1 MSLLAGL
8 LALALAGPPAAAT
21 GPYAWVVSYWMAY
34 DNDLSSLSEPIV
46 EMLQQGVQDPSI
58 AVTVHIDRRGPGGM
72 ERVVITHEG
81 TTRTPLPELEAS
93 AAVDLLARELDHVRW
108 TLPAERYGVVFLDHG
123 GRLSEMSA
131 DEHGPSAWLDPR
143 EVAPVLERF
152 DEQASGELELLF
164 VQQCGKASLETLHL
178 FGRGAR
184 TLVASEAIIGA
195 PNFYYPTAFQELSRQ
210 PDQDGEALGRAMVAA
225 DRPDMFATYTVLDGQ
240 ALQALPERLDRVLA
254 PVLALGDTL
263 RWSGEPAPVFTFHEE
278 RYHDLVGLLTA
289 LYFQN
294 GLDLKP
300 LWAFQRWW
308 ERDVLSLLEA
318 SPRVPG
324 ILEQHSG
331 ASVLVPTT
339 PGMLERYA
347 DLPLYQQSRLDEL
360 MALLLRR

>member
-1 MSLLAGL
+1 
-8 LALALAGPPAAAT
+8 
-21 GPYAWVVSYWMAY
+21 
-34 DNDLSSLSEPIV
+34 
-46 EMLQQGVQDPSI
+46 
-58 AVTVHIDRRGPGGM
+58 
-72 ERVVITHEG
+72 
-81 TTRTPLPELEAS
+81 
-93 AAVDLLARELDHVRW
+93 
-108 TLPAERYGVVFLDHG
+108 
-123 GRLSEMSA
+123 MSA